1 MRTRL
6 PLTLIALV
14 LAAAT
19 LTITSPATA
28 VGDMDCGDFD
38 TQAQAQNFFNNHNP
52 SADPHQLDGDGDGVV
67 CETNPCPCITGGGGG
82 GNNGG
87 DAGTGPQ
94 VRHQRATVIRVVD
107 GDTRRG
113 QPHPR
118 AERDCPAARHRHTR
132 GLRRSGVPRSRG
144 VAGHQERCCRA
155 APESGS
161 TSDPSQDL
169 TDRYGRILRYVAKGK
184 VDVNRRL
191 VNRGHARVYVYDSS
205 PFKRVRAYRTA
216 QAFAKRHHLGL
227 WGC

>member
-6 PLTLIALV
+6 PLALISLV

-19 LTITSPATA
+19 LTVTSPARA

-67 CETNPCPCITGGGGG
+67 CESNPCPCITGGGGG

-87 DAGTGPQ
+87 DAGTGPR

-107 GDTRRG
+107 GDTVEVNLTPGPNATVRLLGIDTPEVFGGVECHGTAASRATKKMLPRG
-113 QPHPR
+113 
-118 AERDCPAARHRHTR
+118 TR
-132 GLRRSGVPRSRG
+132 VRL
-144 VAGHQERCCRA
+144 
-155 APESGS
+155 

-184 VDVNRRL
+184 ADVNRRL
-191 VNRGHARVYVYDSS
+191 VNRGHARVYVYDNT

-227 WGC
+227 WDC